1 MSLAI
6 QMSWKSAWQ
15 QPIFKKYLLIGL
27 VLLVIVLSILLAVI
41 FVILPNFKDINR
53 QSICLD
59 EQTHF
64 VFQSTCECRKWQKIL
79 VVENSSC
86 SMNYSGEKKC

>member
-1 MSLAI
+1 MKMISL
-6 QMSWKSAWQ
+6 KTC
-15 QPIFKKYLLIGL
+15 L
-27 VLLVIVLSILLAVI
+27 VLIVLSILFAVI

-64 VFQSTCECRKWQKIL
+64 VFQSTCECRKWQKIV

-86 SMNYSGEKKC
+86 SMNYSGEKKLVGDFHIHISILNYL